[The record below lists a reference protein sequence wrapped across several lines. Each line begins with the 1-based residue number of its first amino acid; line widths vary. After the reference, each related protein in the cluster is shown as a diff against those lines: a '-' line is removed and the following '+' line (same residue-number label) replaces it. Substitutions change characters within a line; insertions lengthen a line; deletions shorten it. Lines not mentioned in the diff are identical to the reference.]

1 MEEIKTTKVCTK
13 CGIEKPISDFHKC
26 SRNKDGHL
34 VVCKECTNKKQREYF
49 NKTLKKVYTN
59 PELAAFQ
66 PRELINE
73 LRARGYSEELTFTQR
88 IVI

>member
-13 CGIEKPISDFHKC
+13 CGIEKPISDFGKY
-26 SRNKDGHL
+26 SRNKDGL
-34 VVCKECTNKKQREYF
+34 SVVCKECTNKKQREYL
-49 NKTLKKVYTN
+49 NKALKKVYTN

-73 LRARGYSEELTFTQR
+73 LRARGYSGELTFTQR
-88 IVI
+88 IVV